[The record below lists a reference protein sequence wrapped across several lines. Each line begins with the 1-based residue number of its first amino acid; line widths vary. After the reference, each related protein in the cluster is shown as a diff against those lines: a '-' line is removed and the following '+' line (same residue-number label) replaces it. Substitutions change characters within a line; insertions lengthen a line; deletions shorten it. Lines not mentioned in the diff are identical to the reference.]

1 MSTSVRSRRAEGEH
15 SAAPGPSGTTQR
27 TGRRSGSGRVRA
39 GIVVAAILG
48 WLLVATWWHLT
59 QGVADVGSADVFAVL
74 TGGEADN
81 QTAAV
86 VVSSRVPRLLA
97 AILVGAALGASGAA
111 MQAMARNPLA
121 SPDTTAV
128 NAGAFLA
135 LTIVTAF
142 GVSTG
147 VFSGTAVAFI
157 GGLAAAA
164 VVITLS
170 SGPEASAIRLVLA
183 GSVLTLGLA
192 SITSVLLLLFPWETQ
207 GLFAWGAGSLGQIGS
222 GAVQQAAPIVIVALL
237 ALLLLARRLDL
248 IQLGDDAAR
257 SLGVNV
263 TTTRLFTMG
272 LAVLL
277 AAAAVT
283 VAGPIGFVGLC
294 APVIVR
300 LLSGRV
306 RVLAR
311 HRVLIPVSAL
321 AGIALLLSADV
332 LIRVL
337 ADPTS
342 GVMIPAGIATTI
354 LGAIFLIG
362 LAQRMKV
369 SSSGDSLATLRGG
382 MRFGRRHPGWI
393 IAAAAGMLVA
403 ALLAG
408 ALLGDGVLLLGDI
421 WNWLSGRAVLSMEI
435 TLDRRI
441 PRVTAALLAG
451 ACLALAGTLV
461 QNVTRNPM
469 ADPSIL
475 GFSNAAGLGA
485 VTVIVTM
492 TAPAF
497 IHLLIGGLIGVAVA
511 AVIVFGFASRDEMN
525 PVRMVL
531 VGVGTG
537 AAATAVTT
545 LLIIGT
551 DPWNQNKAI
560 TWLGGSTYG
569 VEFSHQI
576 PMLLALGVAVAML
589 LRTVRDL
596 DVMQIDETTPRILG
610 VNVRWSRIGHV
621 ALALILTAAATVSV
635 GVIAFVGLVA
645 PHAARIIVGKN
656 HRTLIPLA
664 LLLGALLVS
673 VADTVG
679 RTVIAPGQI
688 PVGLVTAVIGTP
700 YFLWLLWYLRD
711 SR

>member
-1 MSTSVRSRRAEGEH
+1 MTSPTTAEQTSQKTSQTT
-15 SAAPGPSGTTQR
+15 SASAGGPGQQPPR
-27 TGRRSGSGRVRA
+27 TSLRGPLVL
-39 GIVVAAILG
+39 AAICG
-48 WLLVATWWHLT
+48 WLLAAAWWHLT
-59 QGVADVGSADVFAVL
+59 QGVADVGAGDVFAVL
-74 TGGEADN
+74 TGGAADN

-86 VVSSRVPRLLA
+86 VVSSRIPRLLA

-135 LTIVTAF
+135 LTIVAAF
-142 GVSTG
+142 GISTG
-147 VFSGTAVAFI
+147 VISGTVVAFL

-222 GAVQQAAPIVIVALL
+222 GAVQQAAPIVIASLL
-237 ALLLLARRLDL
+237 ALLVLGRRLDL
-248 IQLGDDAAR
+248 VQLGDDAAR

-263 TTTRLFTMG
+263 TSTRLSAMA

-277 AAAAVT
+277 AASAVT

-300 LLSGRV
+300 LLAGRV
-306 RVLAR
+306 RVLTR

-332 LIRVL
+332 LIRVV

-354 LGAIFLIG
+354 LGAIFLIV

-369 SSSGDSLATLRGG
+369 SSAGDSLATLRGG
-382 MRFGRRHPGWI
+382 MRFGRSHPG
-393 IAAAAGMLVA
+393 LVIGAA
-403 ALLAG
+403 ALLLLAAAVAG
-408 ALLGDGVLLLGDI
+408 ALLGDRMLLLGDI
-421 WNWLSGRAVLSMEI
+421 WNWLNDRAALPLEI

-441 PRVTAALLAG
+441 PRMTAAILAG

-485 VTVIVTM
+485 VTVIVMM
-492 TAPAF
+492 TAPSF
-497 IHLLIGGLIGVAVA
+497 IHLLIGGLLGVTVA
-511 AVIVFGFASRDEMN
+511 AVVVFGFAARDEMN
-525 PVRMVL
+525 PIRMVL

-545 LLIIGT
+545 MLIIGT

-569 VEFSHQI
+569 VNFSHQI
-576 PMLLALGVAVAML
+576 PMVIALGVGVVLL

-621 ALALILTAAATVSV
+621 ALALVLTAAATVSV

-645 PHAARIIVGKN
+645 PHAARIIVGKT
-656 HRTLIPLA
+656 HRNLIPLA
-664 LLLGALLVS
+664 ILLGALLVS

-711 SR
+711 GR